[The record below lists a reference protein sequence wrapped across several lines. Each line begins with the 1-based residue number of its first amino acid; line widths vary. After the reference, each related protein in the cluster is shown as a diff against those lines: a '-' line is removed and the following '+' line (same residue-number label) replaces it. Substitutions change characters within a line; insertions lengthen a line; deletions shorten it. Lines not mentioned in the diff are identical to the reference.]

1 MSDTIT
7 PQGYDYPDKVQN
19 PFWGSTP
26 TPTPG
31 TRDYDELINKP
42 SINGVT
48 LEGELSLEDLGISQ
62 VTISALTEEQ
72 VEAVEAV
79 IDQIQFL

>member
-1 MSDTIT
+1 MASNTNIT

-19 PFWGSTP
+19 PFWGSSP
-26 TPTPG
+26 TPTG
-31 TRDYDELINKP
+31 TNNYNNLINKP

-62 VTISALTEEQ
+62 VDISALTEEQ
-72 VEAVEAV
+72 MAELQELFARY
-79 IDQIQFL
+79 